1 MFISYGRQY
10 TKKLVL
16 ILFYILFYE
25 DGGWGSL
32 FLRIS
37 FLFLPG
43 AYYGIDRDPQYVTV
57 SV

>member
-1 MFISYGRQY
+1 MFTSYGRQY

-16 ILFYILFYE
+16 ILFYE

-37 FLFLPG
+37 FPFLPG
-43 AYYGIDRDPQYVTV
+43 AYYGIDKDRQYVTV